1 MKESKLIWD
10 KSYFQNVLLNKA
22 IELNN
27 ERLVE
32 YAKEKLDNI
41 GDKIQTF
48 NSKNNLYRTGHLLQS
63 LCWSVSYKGN
73 VVGYGFYEK
82 APLKKGRKL
91 WGEQATS
98 ESHLHE
104 FYGSQIY
111 SMFPVEGRKFA
122 EEYIQKAASKGTRG
136 WKVVFGI
143 LAPYWGYWEKG
154 FTMIHGFSNNGGNSP
169 FRGATFMKFSV
180 MAEVYDQVRKE
191 LKPARKYYYN
201 VSLPPNTP
209 YEKLLEKSM
218 E

>member
-1 MKESKLIWD
+1 MKESRLIWD
-10 KSYFQNVLLNKA
+10 KNYFHNVLLNKA
-22 IELNN
+22 IEMNN
-27 ERLVE
+27 ARLVE
-32 YAKEKLDNI
+32 YAKEKLDKI
-41 GDKIQTF
+41 GDRIQSF

-73 VVGYGFYEK
+73 VIGYGFYEK

-91 WGEQATS
+91 WGEEATS
-98 ESHLHE
+98 DSHLHE

-111 SMFPVEGRKFA
+111 SMFPVNGRKFA

-136 WKVVFGI
+136 WKIVFGI

-154 FTMIHGFSNNGGNSP
+154 FTLKRGGKNSTIP
-169 FRGATFMKFSV
+169 RTETFLKFSV

-191 LKPARKYYYN
+191 LKPARSYYYN

-209 YEKLLEKSM
+209 YSKLLEKSM

>member
-10 KSYFQNVLLNKA
+10 KNYFHNVLLNKA

-27 ERLVE
+27 ARLVE
-32 YAKEKLDNI
+32 YAKEKLDSI
-41 GDKIQTF
+41 GDRIQTF
-48 NSKNNLYRTGHLLQS
+48 DSKNNLYRTGHLLQS

-91 WGEQATS
+91 WGEEATS

-104 FYGSQIY
+104 FYGYDIS
-111 SMFPVEGRKFA
+111 SMFPVHGRKFA
-122 EEYIQKAASKGTRG
+122 EEYIRKASSTGTRG

-154 FTMIHGFSNNGGNSP
+154 FTLKRGGGKSP
-169 FRGATFMKFSV
+169 IPRTVSFLKFSV

-201 VSLPPNTP
+201 VSLPPNIP
-209 YEKLLEKSM
+209 YEKLLEKAY